1 MAQNCGMITNRKK
14 ILLHVFVPFKN
25 HSIIILTINRVN
37 TIMDSDR
44 VLIMHV
50 GKVVEFDTPEALYQ
64 QADSMFF
71 HLIDGKG
78 E

>member
-1 MAQNCGMITNRKK
+1 
-14 ILLHVFVPFKN
+14 
-25 HSIIILTINRVN
+25 
-37 TIMDSDR
+37 MDSDR